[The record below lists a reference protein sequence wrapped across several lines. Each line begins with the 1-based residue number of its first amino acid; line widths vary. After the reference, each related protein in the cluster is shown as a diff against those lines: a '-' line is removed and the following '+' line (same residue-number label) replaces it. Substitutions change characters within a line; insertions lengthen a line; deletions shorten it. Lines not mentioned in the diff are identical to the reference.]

1 LTKNATVARTRADT
15 VWQNARMALSEAEAG
30 LRLNHR
36 RQIEQRAEHAKALR
50 DLRRAW
56 RHLPL
61 SWRRAER
68 RATLVAQ
75 HQNVH
80 QVNLRVNWLD
90 NALAR
95 DDWELDATVIDQYQR
110 LNDQLSNRQA
120 ETEERRYQN
129 NRAIEA
135 TGNARGAYIERLR
148 YTIKTYSKNIKELGE
163 LANIEVQADPVRLEN
178 DDVQLAQAG
187 LHVRFKFDG
196 KDQIG
201 MNDGE
206 ASGGQQVMKSLVLLI
221 GLLKSEEGS
230 GGFVFIDEPFAHL
243 DIRNI
248 QLVGEFLKNTDAQ
261 YLMTTPLTHNTDVY
275 DPSEL
280 TLITSKKK
288 KDTQWAQPIFV
299 LQRRKPEAA
308 KAA

>member
-1 LTKNATVARTRADT
+1 
-15 VWQNARMALSEAEAG
+15 M
-30 LRLNHR
+30 H
-36 RQIEQRAEHAKALR
+36 
-50 DLRRAW
+50 
-56 RHLPL
+56 
-61 SWRRAER
+61 
-68 RATLVAQ
+68 
-75 HQNVH
+75 
-80 QVNLRVNWLD
+80 
-90 NALAR
+90 
-95 DDWELDATVIDQYQR
+95 
-110 LNDQLSNRQA
+110 
-120 ETEERRYQN
+120 
-129 NRAIEA
+129 
-135 TGNARGAYIERLR
+135 
-148 YTIKTYSKNIKELGE
+148 
-163 LANIEVQADPVRLEN
+163 ADPVRLEN

-221 GLLKSEEGS
+221 GLLKSEDGS

-299 LQRRKPEAA
+299 LQRRVDAGEDRGVQTRRSRRARGTCSGGTVALPHVQGQSYAA
-308 KAA
+308 ISTRLAQPSTPQKQARRIRPKIPSRHTNAPAGSSDCR

>member
-1 LTKNATVARTRADT
+1 MLADGEAQLRQAQKRHHDGRA
-15 VWQNARMALSEAEAG
+15 VHALAMTEIRNTWR
-30 LRLNHR
+30 RL
-36 RQIEQRAEHAKALR
+36 
-50 DLRRAW
+50 
-56 RHLPL
+56 PF
-61 SWRRAER
+61 SWRRAAR
-68 RATLVAQ
+68 RLALVEE
-75 HQNVH
+75 HQNAH
-80 QVNLRVNWLD
+80 QIDLRIKSL
-90 NALAR
+90 NADLAR
-95 DDWELDATVIDQYQR
+95 DGWESDGTVVDQHVR
-110 LNDQLSNRQA
+110 LGSLLQGRQA

-135 TGNARGAYIERLR
+135 TDNARGAYIERLR
-148 YTIKTYSKNIKELGE
+148 YTIKTYSRNIKELGE
-163 LANIEVQADPVRLEN
+163 LAGIEVHTDPVRLEN

-196 KDQIG
+196 KGPIG

-206 ASGGQQVMKSLVLLI
+206 ASGGQQVMKSLILLI
-221 GLLKSEEGS
+221 GLLKSDDGS

-288 KDTQWAQPIFV
+288 KESQWAQPIFV
-299 LQRRKPEAA
+299 LQRRMAA
-308 KAA
+308 